1 MEMEKSH
8 YEVLGIDEEASGK
21 EVKKA
26 FFRKVREH
34 PPEQDPEGHKRIR
47 EAYDVLSDP
56 VSRKEYD
63 NMSSYGEQIEQLKK
77 EAEALMQ
84 QDPPAT
90 GKAIP
95 KLKKAIVLGPEIGI
109 LRNQLGNCYLAEDEP
124 DEALAQFEKALSINE
139 KNDSY
144 RLNKGH
150 ALQAMGRL
158 RYAERAFREVWEDDR
173 GEYAAARGLAN
184 VLFEQEHIDQAHE
197 VLEEAIW
204 ADGKRDFEDF
214 FCYYDKLQLYI
225 YEGRTDVLETKL
237 EEVVGLADTAEDR
250 QFAAF
255 MLGRLAFQL
264 YEINAYSLADRFV
277 DAATNLDPDSPEL
290 QQLKDHTQDLRGLEE
305 SLEAIVDSD
314 RIHDVVKHIMAVFY
328 EQAVGGMSEVEAE
341 KRIDDIIEGLDQVML
356 ADPANTE
363 IKRSLRRVK
372 RRHPEAYELN
382 ADLFDAILSVG
393 NATFRMEECPY
404 CGDVSRLEK
413 GMSGRGRCPSC
424 NNEIRITSSGLKK
437 VSHGSPSTSTST
449 SNDEGCFIAT
459 AVYGDY
465 EHPDV
470 MRLRAFRDAVLTENA
485 FGRLFIRTYYQH
497 GPKLARRLNQRSRI
511 SALVRGLLG
520 TFVDTFLRRK

>member
-158 RYAERAFREVWEDDR
+158 RDAERAFREVWEDDR

-184 VLFEQEHIDQAHE
+184 V
-197 VLEEAIW
+197 
-204 ADGKRDFEDF
+204 
-214 FCYYDKLQLYI
+214 
-225 YEGRTDVLETKL
+225 
-237 EEVVGLADTAEDR
+237 
-250 QFAAF
+250 
-255 MLGRLAFQL
+255 RL
-264 YEINAYSLADRFV
+264 
-277 DAATNLDPDSPEL
+277 SP
-290 QQLKDHTQDLRGLEE
+290 
-305 SLEAIVDSD
+305 
-314 RIHDVVKHIMAVFY
+314 
-328 EQAVGGMSEVEAE
+328 
-341 KRIDDIIEGLDQVML
+341 
-356 ADPANTE
+356 
-363 IKRSLRRVK
+363 
-372 RRHPEAYELN
+372 
-382 ADLFDAILSVG
+382 
-393 NATFRMEECPY
+393 
-404 CGDVSRLEK
+404 
-413 GMSGRGRCPSC
+413 
-424 NNEIRITSSGLKK
+424 
-437 VSHGSPSTSTST
+437 
-449 SNDEGCFIAT
+449 
-459 AVYGDY
+459 
-465 EHPDV
+465 
-470 MRLRAFRDAVLTENA
+470 
-485 FGRLFIRTYYQH
+485 
-497 GPKLARRLNQRSRI
+497 
-511 SALVRGLLG
+511 
-520 TFVDTFLRRK
+520 